1 MVQKIRII
9 LWRKEEVQ
17 VKNIHSW
24 NRKLW
29 MSGILIL
36 GISFVL
42 AGCSLGGGK
51 PGGKSKLTRYDAQFF
66 GMFDT
71 VTSIIAYTKDEETFR
86 AYAESFH
93 NELNVYHQL
102 YDIYTDYPGISN
114 IKTINDNAGIMPV
127 QVDEKIIDMLE
138 EAIEMY
144 QKTDGRI
151 NIAMGS
157 ILSLWHE
164 YREAGSNDSG
174 QAKLP
179 TEEELKEAARHTDI
193 TKVRIDREHSTV
205 YLEDPE
211 MSLDVGS
218 VGKGYAT
225 EMVCRKL
232 EEDGL
237 GNAMIS
243 VGGNVRAIGSRPD
256 GMWVVGIQNPDLES
270 SQTYLHR
277 LGIQDMSLVTSGVYQ
292 RFYTVGGKKYHH
304 IIHPDLLMPWDMYAS
319 VSILCQ
325 DSGLADCLSTAVFNM
340 EPKEGKS
347 FVESVDGV
355 EAMWIYPDGREEYSS
370 GFEQYMMGD

>member
-127 QVDEKIIDMLE
+127 QVDEKIIDMH
-138 EAIEMY
+138 
-144 QKTDGRI
+144 TGR
-151 NIAMGS
+151 
-157 ILSLWHE
+157 
-164 YREAGSNDSG
+164 REAMIRDRPSFLRRRNLRKQPG
-174 QAKLP
+174 
-179 TEEELKEAARHTDI
+179 I
-193 TKVRIDREHSTV
+193 RI
-205 YLEDPE
+205 
-211 MSLDVGS
+211 
-218 VGKGYAT
+218 
-225 EMVCRKL
+225 
-232 EEDGL
+232 
-237 GNAMIS
+237 
-243 VGGNVRAIGSRPD
+243 
-256 GMWVVGIQNPDLES
+256 
-270 SQTYLHR
+270 SQR
-277 LGIQDMSLVTSGVYQ
+277 
-292 RFYTVGGKKYHH
+292 
-304 IIHPDLLMPWDMYAS
+304 
-319 VSILCQ
+319 
-325 DSGLADCLSTAVFNM
+325 
-340 EPKEGKS
+340 
-347 FVESVDGV
+347 
-355 EAMWIYPDGREEYSS
+355 
-370 GFEQYMMGD
+370 